1 MFLFRRSVIQN
12 LFALFLLCAA
22 FGSIARADS
31 STTKTRTVTQLADGV
46 YAIRHPDAPD
56 TFPQGTT
63 TVVIGQRYVLVVDSC
78 YLPSTARED
87 IAQIRQWTKLPVRY
101 LLNTHWHYDH
111 TMGNSEYRDAF
122 PGLEIIAHKETQKQI
137 AGFNPGWLERFPTR
151 GQRLQQQL
159 DAGKNPNGKPYTPG
173 EVDELKKAIAGIAPV
188 AEEYKKLNSRLAD
201 LAPNVS
207 FDRELTL
214 DLGAREVQLKFLGR
228 GNTAGDAIAFLPKE
242 KIAIVGDLVDHPIPY
257 LGGGFPVD
265 QITTLQNIGWL
276 NPQIIV
282 PGHGNVL
289 HGTEFLNLEIDFL
302 KAVVAAVDKNEYD
315 PNARK
320 SPEDMQKAVEA
331 AIDVAAWRQTFAGDD
346 KDDID
351 FFNDFAFSGV
361 VKAAYYQMNG
371 R

>member
-1 MFLFRRSVIQN
+1 MLLIRRS
-12 LFALFLLCAA
+12 FAHILLAAFLLCAV
-22 FGSIARADS
+22 SSLVLADS

-46 YAIRHPDAPD
+46 YAIRHPDSPD

-63 TVVIGQRYVLVVDSC
+63 TVIIGQRYVLVVDSC
-78 YLPSTARED
+78 YLPSSARED

-122 PGLEIIAHKETQKQI
+122 PGLEIIAHQETQKQI
-137 AGFNPGWLERFPTR
+137 VGFNPGWLERFPTR
-151 GQRLQQQL
+151 GQRLQQLL
-159 DAGKNPNGKPYTPG
+159 DAGKNANGKPYTQG
-173 EVDELKKAIAGIAPV
+173 EIDELKTAIAGIGPV

-214 DLGAREVQLKFLGR
+214 DLGGREVQLKFLGR
-228 GNTAGDAIAFLPKE
+228 GNTAGDAVAFLPKE

-265 QITTLQNIGWL
+265 QITTLQNLGWL

-282 PGHGNVL
+282 PGHGDVL
-289 HGTEFLNLEIDFL
+289 HGAEFLNLEIDFL
-302 KAVVAAVDKNEYD
+302 QAVVGAIDKAEYD
-315 PNARK
+315 SNARK

-331 AIDVAAWRQTFAGDD
+331 AIDVAAWRRKFAGDE

-351 FFNDFAFSGV
+351 FFNDFSFTGV